1 MQHAV
6 KRLTLHLSRL
16 LYHIPD
22 KNMMKQKPPNGSI
35 DVFAYMSLEIMK
47 NKQRNSINY
56 LLLIIFIIQSVCN
69 HNDKSLKF

>member
-1 MQHAV
+1 
-6 KRLTLHLSRL
+6 
-16 LYHIPD
+16 
-22 KNMMKQKPPNGSI
+22 MMKQKPPNGSI